1 MKSLRFRFR
10 DFFEERG
17 KLSNLNRMKERTEEA
32 EEVDPQTVRKE
43 LSTNEIEFNRLVM
56 EFKLSQSDLREG
68 VAREGKCR
76 SCKEV
81 GTLGSQ
87 VTPRFTS
94 SHNLI
99 LQCINKGCGSDNYL
113 LAVGEE
119 WLNEVE
125 EPEGGLQG
133 DAKALYESILN
144 ACDMQV
150 TMKKMDAKIKK
161 LRGVLTDL
169 THNNSNIPNYNYII
183 VDAQVPSRAD
193 SSDSKIENKENAD
206 KGKATK
212 PSRNPFKPQPP
223 KERKRSLSESP
234 PTTKRRERSRS
245 RDREREPDSPTSPT
259 PEKEVKKSPP
269 LEMEVEVA
277 AKEKR
282 GRSPATDRSETTEQE
297 EKETV
302 RKKLKVDESVERDEL
317 QELREQN
324 QNLMEMVKKL
334 TLQVEQLT
342 AQISSNA
349 ERSKDAVEM
358 EVVSSDAG
366 DGSATA
372 TEVDARKKKK
382 QRKAKG
388 GEATTVTVRPM
399 EGLAQANPAAP
410 TSYAAAASR
419 SAPDP
424 ELAARQAKNQRE
436 RKRALTMFTAPPKPK
451 VPPKEWKVMYLKWYP
466 SEKVR
471 KKSNC
476 AELQHLAV
484 RMLEQLRVRKIVKEV
499 SIMGKHIVSLYYT
512 AEVHDTL
519 REALVQGKVTI
530 LNKLEPI
537 PDIPEVQNAATNRVA
552 FLMRRYRHNQNLSAL
567 FLQDLDTEAMRQ
579 IAIAKSGARHHD

>member
-1 MKSLRFRFR
+1 MKKNTEGKEALGPQATRQELAKNET
-10 DFFEERG
+10 DF
-17 KLSNLNRMKERTEEA
+17 S
-32 EEVDPQTVRKE
+32 
-43 LSTNEIEFNRLVM
+43 RLVN
-56 EFKLSQSDLREG
+56 EFKSIQSDLREG

-76 SCKEV
+76 HCKK
-81 GTLGSQ
+81 GGMLGSQ
-87 VTPRFTS
+87 VSPTFTS

-99 LQCINKGCGSDNYL
+99 LQCITKGCGSDNYL

-119 WLNEVE
+119 WLHEVE

-183 VDAQVPSRAD
+183 EDAQVASGAD
-193 SSDSKIENKENAD
+193 SLDPKIENKENPAPTGD

-245 RDREREPDSPTSPT
+245 RDREREPDSPTPPT
-259 PEKEVKKSPP
+259 PEKEVKKSTP
-269 LEMEVEVA
+269 LEMEVELA

-302 RKKLKVDESVERDEL
+302 RKKLKVDESVERNEL

-358 EVVSSDAG
+358 EVGSSDDG
-366 DGSATA
+366 DGPATV
-372 TEVDARKKKK
+372 TEVDAPKKKK

-388 GEATTVTVRPM
+388 GEATTVTARPM

-436 RKRALTMFTAPPKPK
+436 RKRALTMFTAPPKPQ

-512 AEVHDTL
+512 AEVHNTL

-530 LNKLEPI
+530 LNKLEQI

-579 IAIAKSGARHHD
+579 VAIAKSGARHHD